1 MDFKWEIDSQ
11 SPHNRLIFILDQ
23 DGSFSADIAQQLA
36 FFGYEVRSFKETEHL
51 VQAVPERRPAAVMM
65 TIPSPQVAETRF
77 AEIALLKA
85 ISQQEN
91 ATAGKPQCDLP
102 VLVIAEKGDLVTRLQ
117 AVRAGA
123 AGFFVLPVDITGLIE
138 LLDRYGSCEP
148 AQPYHILV
156 VEDSMTQA
164 SLFSMQL
171 KRAGMETRIVPDPTQ
186 IVAHLQDFNPD
197 LILMD
202 MYMPGCTGIELA
214 QVIRQMENFVS
225 VPIVYLSAET
235 DKDRQLEAMEQ
246 GGDDFLTK
254 PIKPGHLVS
263 AVTSRVIRYRRLRSL
278 MMVDGLT
285 GLLNHTTTK
294 ENLARELLRSKREGS
309 ALSLAM
315 LDLDRFKL
323 VNDQFGHAMGDRVL
337 KSLARLLRQRLR
349 RTDIIG
355 RYGGEEFAVILPNT
369 PAEAAVRLMNEL
381 REAFAEL
388 IHHSEE
394 IGFRTTFSCGLA
406 TAPPYVD
413 LVELSNAADRALY
426 TAKREGRNR
435 VYLSTGSTAS
445 LSPDAVT
452 RP

>member
-1 MDFKWEIDSQ
+1 
-11 SPHNRLIFILDQ
+11 
-23 DGSFSADIAQQLA
+23 
-36 FFGYEVRSFKETEHL
+36 
-51 VQAVPERRPAAVMM
+51 
-65 TIPSPQVAETRF
+65 
-77 AEIALLKA
+77 
-85 ISQQEN
+85 
-91 ATAGKPQCDLP
+91 
-102 VLVIAEKGDLVTRLQ
+102 
-117 AVRAGA
+117 
-123 AGFFVLPVDITGLIE
+123 
-138 LLDRYGSCEP
+138 
-148 AQPYHILV
+148 
-156 VEDSMTQA
+156 MTQA

-171 KRAGMETRIVPDPTQ
+171 KRAGMETRIVPDPMQ

-294 ENLARELLRSKREGS
+294 ENLARELLRARREGS
-309 ALSLAM
+309 PLSLAM

-369 PAEAAVRLMNEL
+369 PADAGFRLMNDL

-388 IHHSEE
+388 VHHSED

-406 TAPPYVD
+406 SAPPYAELVD
-413 LVELSNAADRALY
+413 LSNAADRALY

-435 VYLSTGSTAS
+435 VYLSTGSTAN
-445 LSPDAVT
+445 LSPET
-452 RP
+452 LSKP